1 MLLQLVE
8 LVTLIG
14 ELLLEGLESV
24 RIDWLLSDHTGLTI
38 WDRIGRTFPAP
49 AA

>member
-8 LVTLIG
+8 LITLIG

-24 RIDWLLSDHTGLTI
+24 RIIWLLSDRTGWAI
-38 WDRIGRTFPAP
+38 
-49 AA
+49 